1 MVTRSVNLYACRM
14 DMFVLLTSLLV
25 SVLECCF
32 LAADELQQLALL
44 GPEQLQSQRCY
55 AESVRRSSGVQWHP
69 HSCAA
74 FGWLNRMQAAL
85 CGDTDELL
93 LLSSSWQAMA
103 AAGAANSS
111 NAVAGAGFWLAIA
124 THLFEQALAAVGG
137 CTVVLRQY
145 AAAAGKPDK
154 SADKQLL
161 EAVRDLWANLADAC
175 KAMAALQN
183 MAAAEQ
189 QQQHKQ
195 QIDAEGAAAAA
206 VPGTVAAVAE
216 QGAPQAAV
224 VGSNGLLSS
233 SAGGDEQQP
242 GSSSVEPVGG
252 HVGSDVPAAAAVT
265 GHNMHLAA
273 AVSKKDAPAAEQHQK
288 TVLVMEDVVGNSSW
302 LRHLVQLMDAV
313 CAYFGDESADL
324 PAEFVKDF
332 LVCAAAFTSPARAA
346 AASQAAAAELLLSSR
361 VRALG
366 EAGTAAAVAWKE
378 MGLDLQQLLQMPG
391 NRKRKRKEL

>member
-1 MVTRSVNLYACRM
+1 
-14 DMFVLLTSLLV
+14 
-25 SVLECCF
+25 
-32 LAADELQQLALL
+32 LQQLALL

-55 AESVRRSSGVQWHP
+55 AESVQRSSGVQWHP

-93 LLSSSWQAMA
+93 LLSSSWQARA
-103 AAGAANSS
+103 AAGAAAGS
-111 NAVAGAGFWLAIA
+111 NAAASDPTNIQPSAAYWLASA
-124 THLFEQALAAVGG
+124 SHLFVQALAAVGG
-137 CTVVLRQY
+137 CTAVLRQY
-145 AAAAGKPDK
+145 AGTAGKPDK

-175 KAMAALQN
+175 KAMAALQS
-183 MAAAEQ
+183 MADAEQ
-189 QQQHKQ
+189 QQQQ
-195 QIDAEGAAAAA
+195 QQHASTNLAELQGAAAEVAASVVPQPAEAQAASSAA
-206 VPGTVAAVAE
+206 VLGSE
-216 QGAPQAAV
+216 V
-224 VGSNGLLSS
+224 VHGSTDSQQQQ
-233 SAGGDEQQP
+233 QQP
-242 GSSSVEPVGG
+242 GSGSEPTDG
-252 HVGSDVPAAAAVT
+252 HIGSDVPAAAPVT

-273 AVSKKDAPAAEQHQK
+273 AISKVQAGQQQQQQQQQQL
-288 TVLVMEDVVGNSSW
+288 VLVTEGILSNSSW
-302 LRHLVQLMDAV
+302 LQTLLQLMDAV

-346 AASQAAAAELLLSSR
+346 AASQAAAAQLLDSSR

-366 EAGTAAAVAWKE
+366 EASGAAAVAWQE

>member
-1 MVTRSVNLYACRM
+1 MR
-14 DMFVLLTSLLV
+14 

-32 LAADELQQLALL
+32 FAADESQQLALL

-93 LLSSSWQAMA
+93 LLSSSWQANA

-111 NAVAGAGFWLAIA
+111 NAVAGAGLWLAIA

-175 KAMAALQN
+175 KAMAALQS

-195 QIDAEGAAAAA
+195 QSGAEGSAAAAA
-206 VPGTVAAVAE
+206 VTDTAAAGTY
-216 QGAPQAAV
+216 QGAHSAAV
-224 VGSNGLLSS
+224 VGSDGLLSS
-233 SAGGDEQQP
+233 SAGGHEQQP
-242 GSSSVEPVGG
+242 GSSIVEPVGG

-273 AVSKKDAPAAEQHQK
+273 AVSSKDAPTAHQHQK
-288 TVLVMEDVVGNSSW
+288 TVLVMEDVLGNISW
-302 LRHLVQLMDAV
+302 LLHLVQLMDAV

-361 VRALG
+361 VRAFG